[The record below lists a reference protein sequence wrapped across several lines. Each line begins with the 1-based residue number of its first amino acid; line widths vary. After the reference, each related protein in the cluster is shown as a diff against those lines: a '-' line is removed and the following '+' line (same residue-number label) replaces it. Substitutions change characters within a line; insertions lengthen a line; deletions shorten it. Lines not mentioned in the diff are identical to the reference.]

1 MQNAGVRKP
10 VWNSGFPFDPYC
22 VTSCFH
28 IYTYFFGCFYNLS
41 FSYFFFSFSSLLS
54 FLNHSLPRSTVKKT
68 AEVICI
74 LWIIFTAWN
83 GWRLDW
89 YCAGLGKCICRLS
102 SRLIDRTSDFLLSWL
117 HTYIHTHKYTRWLKV
132 HILQLNKYHQIM
144 NEQLDAVLLNYA

>member
-1 MQNAGVRKP
+1 
-10 VWNSGFPFDPYC
+10 
-22 VTSCFH
+22 
-28 IYTYFFGCFYNLS
+28 
-41 FSYFFFSFSSLLS
+41 
-54 FLNHSLPRSTVKKT
+54 VKKT